1 MDLNKIFSL
10 FNGDDENSIP
20 QGMDDRLNELEQ
32 FKDTPSFKIGMF
44 KKIILN
50 HSLYKNTIIDLFK
63 NVKPELDLYEL
74 EETGKMITFERG
86 WEFIAQCE
94 MDDEVW
100 KMCLNIANN
109 EELRIA
115 LDLTLRHFQDIE
127 EYEKCAFL
135 KKITDFLEKDLAAQ
149 K

>member
-10 FNGDDENSIP
+10 FNGDDENPMP